1 MLVFSKNLL
10 CGVKQA
16 FFYIEAVS
24 KMNHFNLQQIAFAA
38 GEEMRGPVSIAD
50 RKEHVVCPRPRRVSL
65 LSNTHGRPF
74 RWHTRWFNSFFFPV
88 MSDLI
93 LSAVGISLIF

>member
-1 MLVFSKNLL
+1 
-10 CGVKQA
+10 
-16 FFYIEAVS
+16 
-24 KMNHFNLQQIAFAA
+24 MNHFNLQQIAFAA

-74 RWHTRWFNSFFFPV
+74 RWHTSHAEGYDV
-88 MSDLI
+88 KAVSELLYII
-93 LSAVGISLIF
+93 LMKEGYGTEASVPQVAS